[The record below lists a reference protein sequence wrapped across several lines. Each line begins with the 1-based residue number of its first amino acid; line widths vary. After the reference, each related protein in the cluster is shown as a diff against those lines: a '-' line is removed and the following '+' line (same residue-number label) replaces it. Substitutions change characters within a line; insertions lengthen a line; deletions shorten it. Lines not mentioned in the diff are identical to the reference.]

1 MNAANDESWQVLAL
15 RARHDRLEAFEHEAI
30 RGAIVERSKR
40 AEAWGTLYMAFT
52 GLMLGAILGL
62 FIRGL

>member
-1 MNAANDESWQVLAL
+1 MNSANDDSWQVLAL
-15 RARHDRLEAFEHEAI
+15 RARHNSLEAFEHATI
-30 RGAIVERSKR
+30 RGAIIKRNKR
-40 AEAWGTLYMAFT
+40 AEMWGTVYMAFT